1 MLGSLLRRASK
12 RLLAAPADD
21 VADYLRNGRRP
32 WSRGYEAYKAQFLA
46 RTLADADLMARFRAS
61 EALPAAFG
69 AFLDERVVEYPWV
82 FSRLG
87 TSVQPLLDAGSALNF
102 ETLLNLPVLR
112 DRPLTLVTLA
122 PEGQCHYRR
131 GVSYHFADLR
141 DLPFRDGYFGD
152 VVCISTLEHVGMDNT
167 RLYSRRVEHKEH
179 ARFDFLTAARE
190 LVRVCRP
197 GGRILLTLP
206 FGRAIDYGWYQQ
218 FDAALVDRLLDAL
231 GSTLVRETYF
241 RYAEGGWQFSDRA
254 ACRDCVGFDIHATRH
269 RDPASTRDYDPDFA
283 AASRGIVALEV
294 RKGGTP

>member
-21 VADYLRNGRRP
+21 VAVYLRNGRRP
-32 WSRGYEAYKAQFLA
+32 WSRGYEAFKAQFLA
-46 RTLADADLMARFRAS
+46 RTLADADLMARFRTGES
-61 EALPAAFG
+61 LPDTFG

-87 TSVQPLLDAGSALNF
+87 NSDRPLLDAGSVLNF
-102 ETLLNLPVLR
+102 DFLLDHPALKQRPV
-112 DRPLTLVTLA
+112 TLVTLA
-122 PEGQCHYRR
+122 PEHHCYWQR

-141 DLPFRDGYFGD
+141 DLPFRDGYFD
-152 VVCISTLEHVGMDNT
+152 EIVCISTLEHVGMDNT
-167 RLYSRRVEHKEH
+167 RLYSTRVEHKEH

-197 GGRILLTLP
+197 GGHILLTLP

-218 FDAALVDRLLDAL
+218 FDAALVDCLVDAL
-231 GSTLVRETYF
+231 GSPSVRETYF
-241 RYAEGGWQFSDRA
+241 RYAGGGWQVSDRA
-254 ACRDCVGFDIHATRH
+254 ACRDCEGFDIHATRY

-283 AASRGIVALEV
+283 AASRGIVALDV